1 MTSTFD
7 EGPDE
12 NTVSALLLGLLS
24 VVEKPSGG
32 VRNHNTVDSKSELL
46 IVAITVLKILISFQL
61 ITLIADE
68 LE

>member
-12 NTVSALLLGLLS
+12 NTVLALLLGLLS
-24 VVEKPSGG
+24 VVEKP
-32 VRNHNTVDSKSELL
+32 TVDSKSEPL
-46 IVAITVLKILISFQL
+46 IVAITVLKILISIQL
-61 ITLIADE
+61 IILIADE